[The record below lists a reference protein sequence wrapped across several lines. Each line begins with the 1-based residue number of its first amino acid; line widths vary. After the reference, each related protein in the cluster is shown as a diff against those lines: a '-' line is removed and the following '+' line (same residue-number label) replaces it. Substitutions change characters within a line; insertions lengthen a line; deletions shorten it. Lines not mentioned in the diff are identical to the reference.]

1 MKKHMSGSISIYV
14 EGCEMICPICKEKV
28 ESGKGH
34 AHDFSYTSGGKS
46 EERIGSKAGKER
58 ATSPSRRKS
67 NST

>member
-1 MKKHMSGSISIYV
+1 MKKDMSGSISIYV

-46 EERIGSKAGKER
+46 EEAHDAIVKCLVEFLKLQ
-58 ATSPSRRKS
+58 SPQIK
-67 NST
+67 